1 MKIFERI
8 SKTMS
13 IKLIPIFLL
22 TLTLFSCGEKPDVI
36 YKNAKIYTLNSSND
50 IADAIAIKDGKI
62 LEVGKGQDLESK
74 YEADDVVDLKG
85 SVVLP
90 GLVDTEG
97 SIVEFSKNMNYIDL
111 SNARSLKEIK
121 DLVIER
127 TGKVTGGETI
137 GGYGW
142 NELNLTDSEL
152 QQIDKQILDDIA
164 PGYNVF
170 LLNASMTTVWVNSR
184 MLRTLNIDSNTK
196 APEGGEIQKFDDGE
210 PTGLFFGEAVNIIRD
225 NLPRPLRTDMLNLV
239 ERGVKEIV
247 KYGITEV
254 HDRTVNKESI
264 DIFKQLIDSNR
275 FPLRVYAVLS
285 GEDSALTGTF
295 LRNGIEKDY
304 KSKLTIRAISLD
316 YDGAFDMQQAVMND
330 QYKEDPKV
338 RMPYVTE
345 NDLERIYT
353 AANEKKFQFRVK
365 AVGDKAIGT
374 VLSVIEKSGS
384 ADGIRERRTMIEH
397 CEFVS
402 PKELAKIG
410 AVKLIPSVRPD
421 ISMTNLQIAG
431 ELIRPEN
438 ALKTGLWNS
447 LLKSAGMITSG
458 SDFPYHQINPFVQM
472 YYLVTRQPVD
482 TLLNNLANPNEK
494 LSILDALKSYTVWPA
509 YASFQESE
517 KGSLEKGKYAD
528 LIVISKDIFNEQP
541 KALLETKVLRTMI
554 RGRIVYDNIFDPE
567 KL

>member
-1 MKIFERI
+1 MI
-8 SKTMS
+8 S
-13 IKLIPIFLL
+13 
-22 TLTLFSCGEKPDVI
+22 
-36 YKNAKIYTLNSSND
+36 
-50 IADAIAIKDGKI
+50 
-62 LEVGKGQDLESK
+62 
-74 YEADDVVDLKG
+74 
-85 SVVLP
+85 
-90 GLVDTEG
+90 
-97 SIVEFSKNMNYIDL
+97 
-111 SNARSLKEIK
+111 
-121 DLVIER
+121 R
-127 TGKVTGGETI
+127 TGTAMGGETI

-142 NELNLTDSEL
+142 NELYLADSEL
-152 QQIDKQILDDIA
+152 QLIDKQILDEIA
-164 PGYNVF
+164 PSHNVF

-196 APEGGEIQKFDDGE
+196 APEGGEIQKFEDGE
-210 PTGLFFGEAVNIIRD
+210 PSGLFFGEAVNIIRD
-225 NLPRPLRTDMLNLV
+225 NLPRPLRTDMMNLV

-264 DIFKQLIDSNR
+264 EIFKQLIDSNR

-304 KSKLTIRAISLD
+304 KNKLTIRSISLD
-316 YDGAFDMQQAVMND
+316 YDGALDLQQAVMND
-330 QYKEDPKV
+330 QYNADPKV

-345 NDLERIYT
+345 ADLDRIYMN
-353 AANEKKFQFRVK
+353 ANEKKFQFRVK

-374 VLSVIEKSGS
+374 VLSIIEKSGS
-384 ADGIRERRTMIEH
+384 AEGISERRTILEH
-397 CEFVS
+397 CEFAGAGEIS
-402 PKELAKIG
+402 KIG
-410 AVKLIPSVRPD
+410 GLKIIPSIRPD

-438 ALKTGLWNS
+438 TMKIGLWNS
-447 LLKSAGMITSG
+447 LIKSAGMITSG

-472 YYLVTRQPVD
+472 YYLVSRQPMD
-482 TLLNNLANPNEK
+482 TVNNSLANPNEK
-494 LSILDALKSYTVWPA
+494 LSMIDALKTYTVWPA
-509 YASFQESE
+509 YESFQENE

-528 LIVISKDIFNEQP
+528 MIVISKDIFNEQP

-554 RGRIVYDNIFDPE
+554 RGRIVFDNIFDPE